1 MGRTDLG
8 TGEERQA
15 WRSLHLC
22 GDVDSIPL
30 NARVPFVSGETE
42 ASDLFTVDNAGR
54 GRPTEVLQTPTGRQ
68 PCWSQAISPLLGLL
82 LSQMDEQA
90 ADFSDSFGKFQQHPH
105 LRRSGLHWAGSE
117 DHASI
122 GLEKRAGKF

>member
-1 MGRTDLG
+1 MKDPPETHCGGREQGKLMWIQMKFILND
-8 TGEERQA
+8 EEI
-15 WRSLHLC
+15 
-22 GDVDSIPL
+22 G
-30 NARVPFVSGETE
+30 
-42 ASDLFTVDNAGR
+42 
-54 GRPTEVLQTPTGRQ
+54 
-68 PCWSQAISPLLGLL
+68 
-82 LSQMDEQA
+82 QA